1 MLKPE
6 NFFDLSKSMFRDL
19 FVGVEYVWEA
29 LNYLKGYLNDNLDAN
44 VQVMRSGSHCIEK
57 TTVLHDGSVLTGGFM
72 IDYKENKKVVM
83 RNGQVME
90 GASIVYAGAYLM
102 DDLIQIGKNSII
114 EPGALV
120 KGPTIIGDG
129 TEIRHG
135 AYVRGYA
142 LIGHNC
148 VVGHTTEMKSSVML
162 GGSKAGH
169 FAYIGD
175 SILGRV
181 NLGAGTKLANLKLFD
196 SPVILEIERRSYET
210 GLRKVGA
217 VMADGVETGCNSVTM
232 PGTMLG
238 KNVLVYPNA
247 TVRGYIPPHTVV
259 KVKPDHHTVNME

>member
-6 NFFDLSKSMFRDL
+6 DFFDLSVSFFKDIFNE
-19 FVGVEYVWEA
+19 VCYVWEA
-29 LNYLKGYLNDNLDAN
+29 LNILKNYLDDNLNPN
-44 VQVMRSGSHCIEK
+44 VKDIRYGKELIEK
-57 TTVLHDGSVLTGGFM
+57 TTVLHDGNVFNQGFT
-72 IDYKENKKVVM
+72 IEHQGKKVVVM
-83 RNGQVME
+83 KDGNIME
-90 GASIVYAGAYLM
+90 GASIVYAGAYIM
-102 DDLIQIGKNSII
+102 DDMVQIGKNSII

-129 TEIRHG
+129 TEVRHG
-135 AYVRGYA
+135 AYIRGDA

-148 VVGHTTEMKSSVML
+148 VVGHTTELKSSILL

-196 SPVILEIERRSYET
+196 SPVILEIERRSFET

-217 VMADGVETGCNSVTM
+217 VMADGVETGCNSVTT
-232 PGTMLG
+232 PGTLLG
-238 KNVLVYPNA
+238 KNVLLYPNT
-247 TVRGYIPPHTVV
+247 TVRGYVPPQTVV
-259 KVKPDHHTVNME
+259 KYKPDYHTVSKE